1 MKSLYESIIQSREPN
16 SKIGE
21 SILRKSKVGVTS
33 SLKSIFGKKPSPK
46 GLSKLKE
53 IWKGL
58 GLFNSMY
65 DWHAYFRSSING
77 DRYYYQMDKNSKAII
92 WTDEKEND
100 IIYFAYPIGL
110 GTIYKKVENA
120 LKLELIEDNSQKRF
134 KKYRIP

>member
-1 MKSLYESIIQSREPN
+1 MKSLYESIIQSREP
-16 SKIGE
+16 SFKIGE
-21 SILRKSKVGVTS
+21 SILSKSKVGVVN
-33 SLKSIFGKKPSPK
+33 SLKSILGKKPSPK
-46 GLSKLKE
+46 GLAKLKE

-65 DWHAYFRSSING
+65 DWHAYFRSNING

-92 WTDEKEND
+92 WTDEKENN

-110 GTIYKKVENA
+110 GTLYTKVA
-120 LKLELIEDNSQKRF
+120 DTLGLELLDDNAQLRR